1 MTCWNSPKKRG
12 DGSIQERK
20 VIIVGKQEVTTINER
35 KGSDTLECTQKID
48 LLRKKSSHSELKQ

>member
-1 MTCWNSPKKRG
+1 M
-12 DGSIQERK
+12 
-20 VIIVGKQEVTTINER
+20 GKQEVTTINER